1 MSGACPTRRS
11 AQDRCTIALIPG
23 LTTDAFY
30 ITMRKG
36 AEMAAKA
43 VGCELLFQG
52 APEFNPTLQ
61 VPVLQ
66 AVIARKPDA
75 ILIAPTDKQQLIAP
89 LQQAVDAGIPVITVD
104 TFIDDGKYQNGT
116 APATSRCPTSPPT
129 TCWAASS
136 PAWRWPSRSA
146 SKGKVYVSNV
156 KPGISTTDQREEGF
170 KAAMQNFPNITVL
183 DTQFND
189 NDANKAASQV
199 QAVFARNGDLAGVFG
214 ANLFSALGA
223 ADGVKALGKSGEI
236 RVVAFDA
243 PTRIVDD
250 LKSGLIDLAVA
261 QHPAEIG
268 YYGVMTA
275 YAVINGQS
283 VPPQIGTGATIMT
296 KDNIDDPERDE
307 VRLQRLI
314 GAALGRPAHSPR
326 RWSGATPPWRSSP
339 SPGRGCSCCC
349 SWSSSR
355 PGRGWPTAS
364 RSCSTATTCRASPSR
379 RRCRC
384 SSASAR
390 PSSSSPAASTSRS
403 ASSWASPRWSW
414 RGPCRR

>member
-1 MSGACPTRRS
+1 MKRLLGALLGAATLTFGLVGGAPAAR
-11 AQDRCTIALIPG
+11 AQDACTIALIPG
-23 LTTDAFY
+23 LTTDSFY

-52 APEFNPTLQ
+52 APDFNPTTQ

-75 ILIAPTDKQQLIAP
+75 ILIAPTDRQQLIAP

-104 TFIDDGKYQNGT
+104 TFIDDGKFQDGSGPGDFPLSYI
-116 APATSRCPTSPPT
+116 ATDNVLGGFL
-129 TCWAASS
+129 AGLAL
-136 PAWRWPSRSA
+136 AKQIDA
-146 SKGKVYVSNV
+146 KGKVYVSNV

-170 KAAMQNFPNITVL
+170 KAAMAQFPDVTVL
-183 DTQFND
+183 ETQFND

-199 QAVFARNGDLAGVFG
+199 QAVFARNSDLAGVFG
-214 ANLFSALGA
+214 ANLFSAIGA
-223 ADGVKALGKSGEI
+223 ADGVKALGKTGEI

-250 LKSGLIDLAVA
+250 LKSGLVDLAVA

-275 YAVINGQS
+275 YAVIHGQS

-296 KDNIDDPERDE
+296 KDNIDDPD
-307 VRLQRLI
+307 VMKFVY
-314 GAALGRPAHSPR
+314 SD
-326 RWSGATPPWRSSP
+326 
-339 SPGRGCSCCC
+339 
-349 SWSSSR
+349 
-355 PGRGWPTAS
+355 
-364 RSCSTATTCRASPSR
+364 
-379 RRCRC
+379 
-384 SSASAR
+384 
-390 PSSSSPAASTSRS
+390 
-403 ASSWASPRWSW
+403 
-414 RGPCRR
+414 

>member
-1 MSGACPTRRS
+1 MKRLIAALLGAVGFAAMAAGVPAPAA
-11 AQDRCTIALIPG
+11 AQDQCTIALIPG

-52 APEFNPTLQ
+52 APDFNPVTQ

-66 AVIARKPDA
+66 AVIARKPSA

-104 TFIDDGKYQNGT
+104 TFIDDGKYRDGSGSGDF
-116 APATSRCPTSPPT
+116 PLSYIATDNVLGSFLAGVALANTIDQR
-129 TCWAASS
+129 
-136 PAWRWPSRSA
+136 
-146 SKGKVYVSNV
+146 GKVYVSNV

-170 KAAMQNFPNITVL
+170 KLAMRQFPNIAVL

-189 NDANKAASQV
+189 DDANKAAAQV
-199 QAVFARNGDLAGVFG
+199 QAVFARNPDLAGVFG
-214 ANLFSALGA
+214 ANLFSAVGA
-223 ADGVKALGKSGEI
+223 ADGVKALGKQGQI

-243 PTRIVDD
+243 PQRIVDD

-275 YAVINGQS
+275 YAITHGHSAPVH
-283 VPPQIGTGATIMT
+283 IGTGSTIMT
-296 KDNIDDPERDE
+296 KDNIDDPNVKKFVYSD
-307 VRLQRLI
+307 
-314 GAALGRPAHSPR
+314 
-326 RWSGATPPWRSSP
+326 
-339 SPGRGCSCCC
+339 
-349 SWSSSR
+349 
-355 PGRGWPTAS
+355 
-364 RSCSTATTCRASPSR
+364 
-379 RRCRC
+379 
-384 SSASAR
+384 
-390 PSSSSPAASTSRS
+390 
-403 ASSWASPRWSW
+403 
-414 RGPCRR
+414 